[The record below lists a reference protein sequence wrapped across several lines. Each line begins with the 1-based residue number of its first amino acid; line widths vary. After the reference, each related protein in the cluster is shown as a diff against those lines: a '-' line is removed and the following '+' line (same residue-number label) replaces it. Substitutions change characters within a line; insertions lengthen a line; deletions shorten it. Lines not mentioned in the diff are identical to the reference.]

1 MLARNHALFMRKESA
16 SGALNSDRRSRLF
29 RRKTSNITALYVL
42 PHINMTASKSTYI
55 VDGLELNH
63 VGHDS
68 LKQVYFFTKE
78 ENGTN
83 RLVEVPYSFEGVICP
98 VV

>member
-1 MLARNHALFMRKESA
+1 
-16 SGALNSDRRSRLF
+16 
-29 RRKTSNITALYVL
+29 
-42 PHINMTASKSTYI
+42 MTASKSKYI

-83 RLVEVPYSFEGVICP
+83 RLIEVPYSFEGVICS

>member
-1 MLARNHALFMRKESA
+1 MKYL
-16 SGALNSDRRSRLF
+16 
-29 RRKTSNITALYVL
+29 
-42 PHINMTASKSTYI
+42 
-55 VDGLELNH
+55 VDGQELNH
-63 VGHDS
+63 VGHDN
-68 LKQVYFFTKE
+68 LKGVMFFTKE